1 MNSPRNGLKTLQ
13 ITKTGSTDIDRKL
26 KKAFQLENIL
36 PELKI
41 QPEDALEEIY
51 ANVFEVIHRSI
62 SLNLDNHV

>member
-1 MNSPRNGLKTLQ
+1 MVSRHCKLPRLEAPTF
-13 ITKTGSTDIDRKL
+13 DRKL

-41 QPEDALEEIY
+41 RPEDALEEIY